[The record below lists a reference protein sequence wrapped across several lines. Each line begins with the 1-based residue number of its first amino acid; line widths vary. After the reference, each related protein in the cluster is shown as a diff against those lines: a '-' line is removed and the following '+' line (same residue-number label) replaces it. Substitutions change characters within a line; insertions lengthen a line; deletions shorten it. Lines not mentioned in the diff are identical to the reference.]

1 MASVD
6 LYAPHIYVP
15 LAVKWYVRTS
25 ELGTGSDTK
34 FGKFA
39 EERLIR
45 DIQMVLLHIDYSCRT
60 DNLCGPLCL
69 DYPNHPQMIV
79 VNMCPHIVSWIIHVS
94 CGCTS

>member
-1 MASVD
+1 MASLD

-45 DIQMVLLHIDYSCRT
+45 DIKMVLLHIDYPCRT
-60 DNLCGPLCL
+60 DNLYGPLCL
-69 DYPNHPQMIV
+69 DYPNTLIFDRGLGWQI
-79 VNMCPHIVSWIIHVS
+79 
-94 CGCTS
+94 

>member
-15 LAVKWYVRTS
+15 PAVKWYVRTS

-45 DIQMVLLHIDYSCRT
+45 DIKMVLLHIDYSCRT
-60 DNLCGPLCL
+60 DNLYGPLCL
-69 DYPNHPQMIV
+69 DYPKPLEIIQITY
-79 VNMCPHIVSWIIHVS
+79 HIY
-94 CGCTS
+94 GK